1 MFISGR
7 NDFKKSLHIYLMKYY
22 PEINKNKLE
31 VYEITRIN
39 LKSVILNKR
48 VYHMIPFIKVYKQ
61 MELLLGIRSH

>member
-1 MFISGR
+1 
-7 NDFKKSLHIYLMKYY
+7 MKYY

-48 VYHMIPFIKVYKQ
+48 VYTA
-61 MELLLGIRSH
+61 